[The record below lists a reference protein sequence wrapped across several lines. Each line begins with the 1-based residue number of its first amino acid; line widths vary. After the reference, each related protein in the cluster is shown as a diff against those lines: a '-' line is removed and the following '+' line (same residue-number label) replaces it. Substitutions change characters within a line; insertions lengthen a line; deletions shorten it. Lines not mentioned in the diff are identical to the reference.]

1 MIRYSLIAVAIF
13 SAAIGGCA
21 NNNVGVDVPRGDAA
35 YALVPAASASRQL
48 KEYRI
53 GPLDK
58 IDVTVFQEPDLTM
71 KGLTVDA
78 SGLISIPFVDNAQ
91 AAGLTAR
98 ELARSLEDEL
108 RSRYLHPQVTVTITE
123 SVSQRV
129 TVQGEVDEPGIYPIA
144 GATTLLGAIA
154 LASGETDV
162 AATRDVVVLRTIDGE
177 PKAAVFDIQR
187 IRQAQDPDPLIE
199 GNDVVIVGYS
209 RSRGLKENILLAVPV
224 LNLFALSATRF

>member
-1 MIRYSLIAVAIF
+1 MSC
-13 SAAIGGCA
+13 G
-21 NNNVGVDVPRGDAA
+21 
-35 YALVPAASASRQL
+35 
-48 KEYRI
+48 
-53 GPLDK
+53 
-58 IDVTVFQEPDLTM
+58 
-71 KGLTVDA
+71 
-78 SGLISIPFVDNAQ
+78 
-91 AAGLTAR
+91 
-98 ELARSLEDEL
+98 
-108 RSRYLHPQVTVTITE
+108 SRYLHSQVTVTITE